1 MTGIRVVG
9 RKSSEDDGSHAS
21 VVLPPLELKGS
32 SEEKLQAI
40 DAEIRRLEQLRRSV
54 SGDVSK
60 NILSQELY
68 GPYINAPVWP
78 WLAAGWVLGALFVL
92 LFVVAWSFS

>member
-1 MTGIRVVG
+1 MTRIRVSG
-9 RKSSEDDGSHAS
+9 GKSNDDASGAS

-32 SEEKLQAI
+32 TEEKLKAI
-40 DAEIRRLEQLRRSV
+40 DAEMRRLEQLRRSV
-54 SGDVSK
+54 AGDVSK

-68 GPYINAPVWP
+68 GPYLNAPVWP
-78 WLAAGWVLGALFVL
+78 WFAAGWVLGALFVL